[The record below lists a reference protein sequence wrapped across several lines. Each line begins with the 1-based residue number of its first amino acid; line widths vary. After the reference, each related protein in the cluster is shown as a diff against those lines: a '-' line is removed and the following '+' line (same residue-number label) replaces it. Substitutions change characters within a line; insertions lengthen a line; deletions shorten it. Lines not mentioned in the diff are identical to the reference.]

1 MEAKRKILIAE
12 DDVNLGKVL
21 SSYLTAK
28 GFDITLCENGEQA
41 YNEFIKE
48 DYSLCLLDIMMPI
61 KDGYTLSSEIR
72 NRDKNIPI
80 IFMSVKSLE
89 DDVLKGFQMD
99 VDDYVIKP
107 FSIEELLMRI
117 QAILRRSSKQEE
129 KEVHLYPIGKLMFDS
144 NRQLLSYK
152 KNKTIK
158 LTSKESALL
167 LVLCKKMG
175 TVVNRAYILNKV
187 WENNN
192 YYNARSMDVY
202 INKLRKYLSE
212 DPNVSLINVHGV
224 GFKLTSRK

>member
-1 MEAKRKILIAE
+1 METKRKILIAE
-12 DDVNLGKVL
+12 DDINLGKVL

-28 GFDITLCENGEQA
+28 GFDVVLCENGETA
-41 YNEFIKE
+41 MAEFLKDDYN
-48 DYSLCLLDIMMPI
+48 LCLLDIMMPI

-89 DDVLKGFQMD
+89 DDILKGFQMD
-99 VDDYVIKP
+99 IDDYVVKP

-117 QAILRRSSKQEE
+117 QAILRRSSQQQEE
-129 KEVHLYPIGKLMFDS
+129 VDLYNIGKLIFDS
-144 NRQLLSYK
+144 NRQLLNFK
-152 KNKTIK
+152 KNKLIK

-175 TVVNRAYILNKV
+175 TVVNRSYILNKV

-224 GFKLTSRK
+224 GFKLTARK

>member
-1 MEAKRKILIAE
+1 METKRKILIAE

-21 SSYLTAK
+21 SSYLAAK

-41 YNEFIKE
+41 YNEFLKE
-48 DYSLCLLDIMMPI
+48 DYSLCLLDIMMPV

-89 DDVLKGFQMD
+89 DDILKGFQMD
-99 VDDYVIKP
+99 IDDYVIKP

-117 QAILRRSSKQEE
+117 QAILRRSSKEE
-129 KEVHLYPIGKLMFDS
+129 EEVHIYSIGKLIFDS
-144 NRQLLSYK
+144 NRQLLSCK
-152 KNKTIK
+152 KNKPIK

-212 DPNVSLINVHGV
+212 DSNVSLINVHGV
-224 GFKLTSRK
+224 GFKLTARK